1 MTGRSAQDRLESK
14 LLSHTKVAFDRE
26 AFLMQTSGGVSRY
39 YSNLI
44 KEFLQDPGLNIDPA
58 LLFRVAG
65 NTHLADLDIA
75 GVTHSPL
82 ATVHAMAVKAFRH
95 QPSDRLRDL
104 GLSVLGG
111 GGSARS
117 IYDVV
122 HLTHFLPLE
131 KDVQSG
137 TRVAI
142 TVHDMIWEVRPS
154 DSNQRNPHPRKKEL
168 AQSADLVFCVSR
180 TTADLVNEVYGKIRG
195 TVVTV
200 PHGVDSAIFRPPTTP
215 QPNVL
220 GRPYVLYVGSRS
232 WYKNFG
238 VLLEALS
245 ILRKRGCDLGL
256 VLAGGGILRIKERRR
271 IAQVMSSREFLHC
284 FPSDLELASLYSG
297 AATFCFPSLQ
307 EGFGIPI
314 LEAMAS
320 GCPAVISDIP
330 VFHEVGGDAAEYFE
344 PSSAESLAHKISI
357 VLEDSE
363 RRKNLQYN
371 GLQRAGTFTWHNTAK
386 LVSQAYENVI

>member
-1 MTGRSAQDRLESK
+1 M

-44 KEFLQDPGLNIDPA
+44 KEFLKDPGLDIDPV
-58 LLFRVAG
+58 LLFRMAG
-65 NTHLADLDIA
+65 NAHLAGVGVT
-75 GVTHSPL
+75 GVTHLPF
-82 ATVHAMAVKAFRH
+82 ANVHAMAVKAIRH
-95 QPSDRLRDL
+95 QPSARLREI
-104 GLSVLGG
+104 GFSVLGG
-111 GGSARS
+111 GGSAHS
-117 IYDVV
+117 KYNVV

-142 TVHDMIWEVRPS
+142 TVHDMIWEVRPPS
-154 DSNQRNPHPRKKEL
+154 NSNQRNPHPRKREL

-180 TTADLVNEVYGKIRG
+180 TTANLVNEVYGKIPG

-200 PHGVDSAIFRPPTTP
+200 PHGVDSAIFRQLTAP
-215 QPNVL
+215 QPNAL
-220 GRPYVLYVGSRS
+220 DRPYVLYVGSRS

-245 ILRKRGCDLGL
+245 ILRKGGRDLGL

-271 IAQVMSSREFLHC
+271 IARVMSSREFLHC
-284 FPSDLELASLYSG
+284 FPSDLELASLYNG
-297 AATFCFPSLQ
+297 AAAFCFPSLQ

-314 LEAMAS
+314 LEAMAC

-363 RRKNLQYN
+363 RRKKLQSI

-386 LVSQAYENVI
+386 LVSEAYQSVI